1 VHCHILN
8 PAPRPGVAHDNEFLS
23 DVTCPGG
30 RVGAQEEPGFQ
41 YGEEGM
47 AFARAKKAGGPRRP
61 PGPWPDLPFC
71 SAGNWEVVVAG
82 GEDTGHSI
90 GFRCS
95 SVTNISVG
103 KGRWAVYVVLCA

>member
-1 VHCHILN
+1 MHGSTSYQRPISL
-8 PAPRPGVAHDNEFLS
+8 APSYLASS
-23 DVTCPGG
+23 DSCFV
-30 RVGAQEEPGFQ
+30 RNA
-41 YGEEGM
+41 
-47 AFARAKKAGGPRRP
+47 AL
-61 PGPWPDLPFC
+61 WPDLPFC

-90 GFRCS
+90 GFRYS